1 MKIILLVQTLVT
13 VALGLPLYL
22 TLGEKEAF
30 SFLIGAV
37 LILVNAFLLWFAWKL
52 IFTQKFV
59 ALSIGVIVFKYAIL
73 GIFIFKIIKEPWLD
87 LLWFSMGIATFIAP
101 AVAYAVVEA
110 RKKQEGM

>member
-1 MKIILLVQTLVT
+1 MKIILLVQILVT
-13 VALGLPLYL
+13 LALGAPIYMM
-22 TLGEKEAF
+22 LGDKEAI
-30 SFLIGAV
+30 SFLIGAI
-37 LILVNAFLLWFAWKL
+37 LILINAFLLWFAWKL

-73 GIFIFKIIKEPWLD
+73 GIFIFKIIEKPWLD